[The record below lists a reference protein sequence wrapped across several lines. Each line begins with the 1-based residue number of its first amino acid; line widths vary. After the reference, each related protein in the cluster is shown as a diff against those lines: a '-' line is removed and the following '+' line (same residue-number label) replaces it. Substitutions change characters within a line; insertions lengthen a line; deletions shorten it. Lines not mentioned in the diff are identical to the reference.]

1 MLPSAARAWL
11 LPNLTRSSLTRT
23 DIGGS
28 QPGVIVLGRGSRD
41 DVLCAAKGPML
52 ESARSKPGYR
62 RQLCPPGDSQ
72 EPCVNQS

>member
-1 MLPSAARAWL
+1 MLPSVARAWL

-41 DVLCAAKGPML
+41 DMLCVVKCLTP

-62 RQLCPPGDSQ
+62 RQLRPPGDSQ